1 LKRIK
6 RINRIY
12 HNIHK
17 SAKNSIF
24 VYPLLLSIISALIF
38 YIFFT
43 VTPRQHDKKRIK
55 PQIEFLTD
63 GILMD
68 GLFIVTEMTHKN
80 ISQTKYYERTLTV
93 EELSNALKGCF
104 YDSNL
109 KYSNMNKDGEET
121 DIGDFITY
129 HISDINNNIEK
140 LYRYIIFIDPELVSI
155 LDELQRNIVFRTWER
170 VNYMRKITK
179 NNKKLL
185 AKRDLSSKSKE
196 IFEFYKTI
204 EKLET
209 YMSLNYY
216 SKLKNYRI
224 KARRAYFRFHD
235 YPQSIKYNKKILR
248 INKSDKDALFYL
260 GASYIE
266 NSQVDKGVEYLK
278 KVLKI
283 DPNFKTFI
291 ESNIKD
297 KNALKKVFKDKD

>member
-1 LKRIK
+1 
-6 RINRIY
+6 
-12 HNIHK
+12 
-17 SAKNSIF
+17 
-24 VYPLLLSIISALIF
+24 
-38 YIFFT
+38 
-43 VTPRQHDKKRIK
+43 
-55 PQIEFLTD
+55 
-63 GILMD
+63 MD

-80 ISQTKYYERTLTV
+80 ISHTKYYERTLTI
-93 EELSNALKGCF
+93 EELSNALKDCF

-109 KYSNMNKDGEET
+109 KYSHMNKDGEET

-140 LYRYIIFIDPELVSI
+140 LYRYIIFLDPELISI
-155 LDELQRNIVFRTWER
+155 LDELQRNIIFRTWER

-179 NNKKLL
+179 DNKKLL
-185 AKRDLSSKSKE
+185 AKRDLSSISKE

-204 EKLET
+204 EKLEA

-224 KARRAYFRFHD
+224 KATRAYSFFHD

-266 NSQVDKGVEYLK
+266 NSQIDKGVECLK
-278 KVLKI
+278 KALKI
-283 DPNFKTFI
+283 DSNFKTFI

-297 KNALKKVFKDKD
+297 KNALKKVFKDND